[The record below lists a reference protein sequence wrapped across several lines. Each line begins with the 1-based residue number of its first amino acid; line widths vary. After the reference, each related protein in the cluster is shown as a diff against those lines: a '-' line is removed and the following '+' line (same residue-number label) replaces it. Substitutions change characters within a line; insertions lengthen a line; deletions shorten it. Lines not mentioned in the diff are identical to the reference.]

1 MSTKDIYSCEILS
14 LYPKVPMSHPTS
26 LEIVHD
32 EIAEKFAPI
41 ELVEKQE
48 EKNVCC
54 KSGIINNTVT
64 FECLWNNGIV

>member
-1 MSTKDIYSCEILS
+1 MYSREILS
-14 LYPKVPMSHPTS
+14 LHPKVPMSHPTS

-32 EIAEKFAPI
+32 EVAETFAHI

-54 KSGIINNTVT
+54 NSGIINNTVT